1 MLKST
6 ISSYR
11 FLRLSG
17 RLWTPP
23 FEAKLLALRRGKR
36 VHVVRRQS
44 DVISLL
50 AETEQQA
57 ANGEAP

>member
-17 RLWTPP
+17 RFWTPA
-23 FEAKLLALRRGKR
+23 FKARLLALRPGKR
-36 VHVVRRQS
+36 VYVIRRQS
-44 DVISLL
+44 DVKSLL
-50 AETEQQA
+50 AELKH
-57 ANGEAP
+57 

>member
-17 RLWTPP
+17 RFWTPA
-23 FEAKLLALRRGKR
+23 FKARLLALQPLKR
-36 VHVVRRQS
+36 VYVIRRKS
-44 DVISLL
+44 DEMSLL
-50 AETEQQA
+50 ADLEQQA
-57 ANGEAP
+57 ARSGMQ